1 MADCLCCMAK
11 LCASGFRAH
20 EGTALCFRILAG
32 RAHAGSG
39 AMKAVGEY
47 LRGRKEAEEIVDNGG
62 IKTLG
67 RIFMGRGKP
76 KMVTG
81 LKEGKKLKREKR
93 NWERGIEEKVVERAE
108 QKLQMDAAVIQSGRS
123 AAMDRTAQPPRERGC
138 LCGGLTPSHP
148 PRRLAEKQKA
158 LDARRVRQTERLWSP
173 RYAAHA
179 CGNIFK
185 VS

>member
-1 MADCLCCMAK
+1 MAK

-81 LKEGKKLKREKR
+81 LTAGKKLKREKR
-93 NWERGIEEKVVERAE
+93 NWERGIEEKVVEVVYLLTRHLVGGE
-108 QKLQMDAAVIQSGRS
+108 E
-123 AAMDRTAQPPRERGC
+123 REY
-138 LCGGLTPSHP
+138 
-148 PRRLAEKQKA
+148 
-158 LDARRVRQTERLWSP
+158 TERMLAKFLESEV
-173 RYAAHA
+173 RN
-179 CGNIFK
+179 GGDRGRTF
-185 VS
+185 